1 MGVSD
6 LEMTMVDYT
15 PALGAPA
22 TPVVVTG
29 GASGI
34 GLASALALAAV
45 GRPVAVWDI
54 NEQGAADAA
63 ARIAATYG
71 GKAIGLAADLRDP
84 QAVTPL
90 ALATREA
97 LGPVG
102 GLVHSAGTAITTG
115 IGGVTP
121 EIFDAGMALH
131 VRSLVQMVQA
141 FGEEFRSQPGSA
153 VVAISSINAWFGN
166 GMIPVYSAAKG
177 AVLSLVRSMADELAL
192 GGVRINSLSPGM
204 IDTPI
209 LGAHRD
215 AMEGTFSQRIFAGR
229 FGRPE
234 EVGRVVRFLLSDE
247 ASYIT
252 GAEIVVDGG
261 IRHSQRP

>member
-1 MGVSD
+1 
-6 LEMTMVDYT
+6 MTDYS
-15 PALGAPA
+15 PALGAPT

-34 GLASALALAAV
+34 GLASACALAAV
-45 GRPVAVWDI
+45 GRPVALWDI

-63 ARIAATYG
+63 ARISQDFGVA
-71 GKAIGLAADLRDP
+71 AIGLAADLRDS
-84 QAVTPL
+84 QAVAPL
-90 ALATREA
+90 AVATRRA

-121 EIFDAGMALH
+121 DIFDAGMALH

-141 FGEEFRSQPGSA
+141 FGDDLKSQPGSA

-177 AVLSLVRSMADELAL
+177 AVLSLVRSMADELAHD
-192 GGVRINSLSPGM
+192 GVRINSVSPGM
-204 IDTPI
+204 VDTPI
-209 LGAHRD
+209 LGDHRGQIKD
-215 AMEGTFSQRIFAGR
+215 TFSQRIFAGR

-234 EVGRVVRFLLSDE
+234 EVGRVVRFLLSNE
-247 ASYIT
+247 ASYMT
-252 GAEIVVDGG
+252 GSQVVVDGG